1 MSHPRECLEH
11 KTQSINTAYSLPLAR
26 KNDDIINHHLFFFSL
41 SIYSKYLS
49 TIKNTIH
56 KLR

>member
-1 MSHPRECLEH
+1 MSSPRECLEH
-11 KTQSINTAYSLPLAR
+11 KTQSINIASSFPLAR

-41 SIYSKYLS
+41 SINSKYLS
-49 TIKNTIH
+49 TIKNIIH

>member
-1 MSHPRECLEH
+1 MSSPRECLEH
-11 KTQSINTAYSLPLAR
+11 KTQSINIASSFLLDR

-41 SIYSKYLS
+41 YIYSKYLS
-49 TIKNTIH
+49 TIKNIIH